1 MRLLVTGG
9 AGFIGSIVS
18 AYLIDQG
25 YEINI
30 LDNLSTGRIEN
41 IDIRSKFFLGD
52 VLDAN
57 SINAAI
63 INCDAVIHLA
73 GSALVVESNLKP
85 EFYMDQNFIGTK
97 NVLESMLQHGL
108 TKIIFSSSCSVYGD
122 TQSSSITENSPTNP
136 VNPYGKSK
144 LMADLELTKYSINHN
159 FECTS
164 LRFFN
169 VAGAYK
175 SEIGRLFGELHA
187 DETHLIPNL
196 LTKPDFKIYG
206 YDLNTKDGTCVR
218 DFVHVTDLAAAVLLS
233 IETKTNEAHRIFN
246 LGSGSG
252 YSVQEVA
259 KVAEL
264 VLGRTIKKQYEPK
277 RLGDPLVLISDST
290 LAREKLG
297 WSSTKDLFCMIEDT
311 WKFFNSRK

>member
-1 MRLLVTGG
+1 VRLLVTGG

-41 IDIRSKFFLGD
+41 IDKRSEFFFGD
-52 VLDAN
+52 VTDAN

-122 TQSSSITENSPTNP
+122 TQSSSIIENSPTNP

-144 LMADLELTKYSINHN
+144 LKADLELTKYAINHN

-169 VAGAYK
+169 VAGAYR

-196 LTKPDFKIYG
+196 LTKPDFTIYG

-264 VLGRTIKKQYEPK
+264 VLGRTIKKRYEPK
-277 RLGDPLVLISDST
+277 RQGDPLVLISDSS

-297 WSSTKDLFCMIEDT
+297 WSSTKDLLCMIEDT
-311 WKFFNSRK
+311 WKFFNSL